1 MLPEQRRRRL
11 HAEARALGFTA
22 QNDERVTWRATFKR
36 GASCIDYSAHID
48 EGGAVVDVWTP
59 YSLATQG
66 TSTRCTTVREAMHLA
81 LEDFDARII
90 AAIAHAATVPGA
102 TQVRRDYERTL
113 RIIRADRDAMEWAS
127 IAAGYN
133 ATLATGQ
140 NGGQK

>member
-1 MLPEQRRRRL
+1 MRPRQRPGSDSRAHGDIYLAGIPDARLPVPVSYVPR
-11 HAEARALGFTA
+11 GG
-22 QNDERVTWRATFKR
+22 ATFKR

-81 LEDFDARII
+81 LEDFDARIVS
-90 AAIAHAATVPGA
+90 AIAHAATVPGA

-113 RIIRADRDAMEWAS
+113 RIIRADRDAMDGM
-127 IAAGYN
+127 I
-133 ATLATGQ
+133 LATGQ
-140 NGGQK
+140 NAGRA

>member
-1 MLPEQRRRRL
+1 MLPEQRWRRL
-11 HAEARALGFTA
+11 HAEARALGFA
-22 QNDERVTWRATFKR
+22 AENDERITWRATFKR

-81 LEDFDARII
+81 LEDFDSRIVS
-90 AAIAHAATVPGA
+90 AIAHAATVPGA

-113 RIIRADRDAMEWAS
+113 RIIRADREAMDGM
-127 IAAGYN
+127 I
-133 ATLATGQ
+133 LATGQ
-140 NGGQK
+140 NAGRR